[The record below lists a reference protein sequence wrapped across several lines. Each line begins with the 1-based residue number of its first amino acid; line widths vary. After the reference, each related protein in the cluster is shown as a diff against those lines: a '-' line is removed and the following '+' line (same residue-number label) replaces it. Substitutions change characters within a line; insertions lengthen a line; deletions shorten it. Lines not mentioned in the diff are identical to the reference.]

1 MIIIIIIDKRTPIII
16 IIINKRT
23 HHISTCITPNCKA
36 ASIPQ
41 VSAFLLSI
49 HNMLSY

>member
-1 MIIIIIIDKRTPIII
+1 MIIIIIIDKRTPII